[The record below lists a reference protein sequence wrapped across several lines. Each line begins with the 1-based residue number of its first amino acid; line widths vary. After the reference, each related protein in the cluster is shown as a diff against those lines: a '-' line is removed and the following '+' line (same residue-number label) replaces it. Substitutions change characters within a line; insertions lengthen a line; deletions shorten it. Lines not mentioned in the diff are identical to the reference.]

1 MKMIVFSPAAY
12 NLAEA
17 TRTIE
22 IAKAC
27 RGLFD
32 ILFVSYGGDV
42 EGLIEEEGFV
52 IRRLSPRLT
61 AKKIDY
67 LYRVD
72 HGQTFGYI
80 FSVTADGQIA

>member
-1 MKMIVFSPAAY
+1 MKTIVFSPAAY

-32 ILFVSYGGDV
+32 ILFVSYGDDF
-42 EGLIEEEGFV
+42 EGLVEEEGFV

-72 HGQTFGYI
+72 QGQTFGYF
-80 FSVTADGQIA
+80 FSVAEDGQAV

>member
-1 MKMIVFSPAAY
+1 MKTIVFSPAAY

-32 ILFVSYGGDV
+32 ILFVG
-42 EGLIEEEGFV
+42 
-52 IRRLSPRLT
+52 
-61 AKKIDY
+61 K
-67 LYRVD
+67 
-72 HGQTFGYI
+72 
-80 FSVTADGQIA
+80 